1 MHLIFFSRSI
11 GMTKMSVITLDSISV
26 SKHLSLP
33 PSPEIPLLKAW
44 FPWGFGGGRGVE
56 RVEIG
61 SVIYPGDF

>member
-1 MHLIFFSRSI
+1 
-11 GMTKMSVITLDSISV
+11 MSVITLDSISV